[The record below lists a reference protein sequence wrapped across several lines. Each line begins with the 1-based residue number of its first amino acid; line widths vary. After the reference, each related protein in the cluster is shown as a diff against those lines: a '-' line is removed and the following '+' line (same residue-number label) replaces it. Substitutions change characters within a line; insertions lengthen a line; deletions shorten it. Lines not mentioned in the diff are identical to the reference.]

1 MSTAKVTFLIRLK
14 VPYSL
19 YRSIPKDK
27 KSYLDNLAR
36 EKYAKVNEMEF
47 VFEAGD
53 MLRVKR
59 VFDEANIP
67 IEFPKAKTIRQW
79 GLAYSSKG
87 DSIEIHRQ
95 DDAFVVISQK
105 LGEEPEMYVIPE
117 KRVWRVFYTIK
128 RVIEQADGDVVGS
141 REVWGELIKEF
152 QMLNFLKATGEP
164 NTDAFFGNRKTYYN
178 FFYYPVKIL
187 QEIGKIEYSKSGKI
201 RLKEAK

>member
-1 MSTAKVTFLIRLK
+1 MSTAKLTFLIRLR

-19 YRSIPKDK
+19 YRPIPKDK

-36 EKYAKVNEMEF
+36 EKHAKVNEIEF

-53 MLRVKR
+53 MLRVKK
-59 VFDEANIP
+59 VFDESGIP
-67 IEFPKAKTIRQW
+67 VEFPKAKTIKQW
-79 GLAYSSKG
+79 GLGYSSKG
-87 DSIEIHRQ
+87 DSIDIFKH
-95 DDAFVVISQK
+95 DDAFVVTTHK
-105 LGEEPEMYVIPE
+105 LGEPDEMHVIPE

-141 REVWGELIKEF
+141 REVWSELIEEF
-152 QMLNFLKATGEP
+152 QMLNFLKANGEA

-187 QEIGKIEYSKSGKI
+187 QEIGKIEYTKSGTIKF
-201 RLKEAK
+201 KEAK